1 MALAFKRK
9 FETVFL
15 PRQLEIS
22 LRPLTYAD
30 REAVQKWL
38 SDPYIIQLTFVVTGP
53 NSGPSTPFSAATS
66 DQEGRPRRD
75 APTGRLDFS
84 QPRNDPSITRALDRV
99 IRPTHQRRV
108 RIRRIEP
115 IQQII
120 QAAPSALLQLS
131 RRGWRR
137 LSELRIKRLSD
148 LVLRIFKVQSRSPVG
163 RVQHRSRD
171 HLIQRSQHASKERRC
186 SSVTGARPFS
196 FSDNSSR

>member
-1 MALAFKRK
+1 MGA
-9 FETVFL
+9 
-15 PRQLEIS
+15 
-22 LRPLTYAD
+22 
-30 REAVQKWL
+30 
-38 SDPYIIQLTFVVTGP
+38 
-53 NSGPSTPFSAATS
+53 PSFSAATS

-148 LVLRIFKVQSRSPVG
+148 LVLRIFKVQSQPGRSRATSLARPSDSAIAARLEGTALLAGNRRAAVQLLGQQFEISVLQIAAISVDSNSWPFELLLGTLDKASLCRLAYRSSFSPVLQP
-163 RVQHRSRD
+163 RTR
-171 HLIQRSQHASKERRC
+171 I
-186 SSVTGARPFS
+186 
-196 FSDNSSR
+196 